1 MTLTLIL
8 LPSRKGKKC
17 SGNLKW
23 LNKMEHLTYWI
34 FHVAFIDQSVL
45 QRIGR
50 TDCLILPN
58 RNTRVF
64 TAIVKY
70 SLSEFLSIT
79 IPGEDYKSGLYEDYG
94 RIC

>member
-1 MTLTLIL
+1 
-8 LPSRKGKKC
+8 
-17 SGNLKW
+17 
-23 LNKMEHLTYWI
+23 MEHLTYWI
-34 FHVAFIDQSVL
+34 FHVAFIDKSVL
-45 QRIGR
+45 QRMGR

-70 SLSEFLSIT
+70 SLPEFLSIT
-79 IPGEDYKSGLYEDYG
+79 IAGEDYKSGLFEDYG